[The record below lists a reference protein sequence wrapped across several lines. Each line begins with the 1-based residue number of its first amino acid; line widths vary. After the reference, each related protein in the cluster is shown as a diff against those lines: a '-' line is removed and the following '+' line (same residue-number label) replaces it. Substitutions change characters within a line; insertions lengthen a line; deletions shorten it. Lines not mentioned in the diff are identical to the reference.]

1 MAKVANVRRVKD
13 SARERLY
20 FSRARYEDALF
31 NTELQRSFVAWVA
44 AMTAVEVY
52 ATWERYA
59 EERLTISLSNHPEHF
74 LKEKNVRGVKTIPL
88 GLARTL
94 ILGRNKYF
102 DFRSTDDLIKHGRV
116 MVGAINN
123 PFDSLRPH
131 KDYLD
136 CLSTIRNLIVHQS
149 ESALA
154 AYKSKLSAVYD
165 VKRYSFPT
173 VFLNSIDRRATS
185 PARNEPRVIGL
196 IATVE
201 TAINVS

>member
-94 ILGRNKYF
+94 ILEP
-102 DFRSTDDLIKHGRV
+102 V
-116 MVGAINN
+116 MN
-123 PFDSLRPH
+123 F
-131 KDYLD
+131 
-136 CLSTIRNLIVHQS
+136 
-149 ESALA
+149 
-154 AYKSKLSAVYD
+154 
-165 VKRYSFPT
+165 
-173 VFLNSIDRRATS
+173 
-185 PARNEPRVIGL
+185 
-196 IATVE
+196 
-201 TAINVS
+201 